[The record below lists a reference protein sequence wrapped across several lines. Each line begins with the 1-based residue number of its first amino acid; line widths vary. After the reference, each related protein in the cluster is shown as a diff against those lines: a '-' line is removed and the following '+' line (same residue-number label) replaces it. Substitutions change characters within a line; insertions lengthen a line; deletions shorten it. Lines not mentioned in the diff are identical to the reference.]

1 MKTIYKCF
9 ILLGFLLSIP
19 GLGVFSQTSIN
30 TDGSSPDP
38 SAMLDVKSTTKGM
51 LIPRMTIGQ
60 RTGIGAAANGLMVYQ
75 TDGMAGFYYY
85 NGTAWTYLGTGEGGS
100 GHMIDGDGNDYP
112 TVLIGNQEWM
122 AENLR
127 VIHYR
132 NGDAIPNY
140 VNGFA
145 WSFATDGAY
154 CWYNN
159 DAVTYK
165 SLYGALYNWYAVND
179 PRNICPTGWH
189 VATDADWTTLV
200 TQLGGEST
208 AGGKMK
214 AAVLW
219 SAPNTGTAFSDGFSG
234 LPCGYRNNTSPF
246 VGAGSYG
253 NFWTA
258 TENIS
263 PNAWYRYLSYDN
275 AGALRNFYNEK
286 SGFSV
291 RCVRD

>member
-1 MKTIYKCF
+1 MKIICKLF
-9 ILLGFLLSIP
+9 ILMGFILAIP
-19 GLGVFSQTSIN
+19 GLGAFSQTSIN

-38 SAMLDVKSTTKGM
+38 SAMLDVKSTNKGM
-51 LIPRMTIGQ
+51 LIPRMTAVQ
-60 RTGIGAAANGLMVYQ
+60 RTGISAATNGLLVFQ
-75 TDGMAGFYYY
+75 TDAATGFYYH
-85 NGTAWTYLGTGEGGS
+85 NGTAWTYLGTGEGDG

-112 TVLIGNQEWM
+112 TIIIGNQEWM

-127 VIHYR
+127 VTHYR

-140 VNGFA
+140 TTGYT

-165 SLYGALYNWYAVND
+165 LLYGALYNWYAVND
-179 PRNICPTGWH
+179 PRNICPAGWH
-189 VATDADWTTLV
+189 VATDAEWSTFV

-219 SAPNTGTAFSDGFSG
+219 NAPNTGTVFSNGFSG
-234 LPCGYRNNTSPF
+234 LPGGYRNNTSPF
-246 VGAGSYG
+246 LGVGSYC

-258 TENIS
+258 TEDAP

-275 AGALRNFYNEK
+275 AGALRNSYNEK